1 MALFRCRWI
10 KQHEFNEIGLRVVDL
25 HNIGYQDD
33 PWVLAS
39 HVTQVFYMTDPLSIV
54 PPKKKPKHVVI
65 PGKQHII
72 GVDGVDDVEAYNK
85 CDQMP
90 LFTDFINKIGVVEK
104 NLPKDVLPWE

>member
-1 MALFRCRWI
+1 M
-10 KQHEFNEIGLRVVDL
+10 L
-25 HNIGYQDD
+25 H
-33 PWVLAS
+33 
-39 HVTQVFYMTDPLSIV
+39 PLSIV

-90 LFTDFINKIGVVEK
+90 LFTDLLLRRRILINSHLYVCETLFMYPCETTFMYVCETTFMYVCETTFMYVCETTFLNALSNAKK
-104 NLPKDVLPWE
+104 N